1 MDEIVISVEAVLTE
15 IEVTL
20 GTEGG
25 AVSIHNDLT
34 GRSAEAC
41 HPATSISYGDGNVD
55 EMLLAI
61 SETIQDLIESIPD
74 ITGFLD
80 ETAHDLLDHTGLT
93 GIPAAQI
100 QSDWGQS
107 NNAALDFI
115 KNKPTIPDLSTITY
129 HIEVALAQLDKD
141 ITVKTGVAVFP
152 CPERLTLQSVF
163 ITLGIAPT
171 GSNVIYDINV
181 AGSSILS
188 TRITIEAGQNS
199 SLDATTQPVI
209 SSANI
214 ARGAAIT
221 VDCDQI
227 GATVAGQ
234 NPVLVM
240 TYVKR

>member
-1 MDEIVISVEAVLTE
+1 MDEIVISVETVLTE

-34 GRSAEAC
+34 GRSAAAC
-41 HPATSISYGDGNVD
+41 HPAASISYGDGTVD

-61 SETIQDLIESIPD
+61 SETIQDIIESIPD
-74 ITGFLD
+74 ITGLLD

-100 QSDWGQS
+100 QVDWGQS
-107 NNAALDFI
+107 DSGEVDFI
-115 KNKPTIPDLSTITY
+115 KNKPSIPDLGTIVY
-129 HIEVALAQLDKD
+129 VIEVALAQLDKD
-141 ITVKTGVAVFP
+141 IALKTGVAVFP
-152 CPERLTLQSVF
+152 CPEDLTLHTLF
-163 ITLGIAPT
+163 IRFGVAPT
-171 GSNVIYDINV
+171 GANAIYDMNV

-188 TRITIEAGQNS
+188 TRITIETGEYS

-214 ARGAAIT
+214 DRGQEIRI
-221 VDCDQI
+221 DCDAP
-227 GATVAGQ
+227 GATAAGQ
-234 NPVLVM
+234 NPVLVIA
-240 TYVKR
+240 YIKR